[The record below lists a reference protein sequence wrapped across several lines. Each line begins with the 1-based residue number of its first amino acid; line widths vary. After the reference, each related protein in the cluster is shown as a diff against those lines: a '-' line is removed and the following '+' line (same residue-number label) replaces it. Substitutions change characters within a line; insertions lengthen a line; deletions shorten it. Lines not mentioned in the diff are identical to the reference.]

1 MNEWILSMNSD
12 QSLRTLKPLQVRHF
26 AGQVGTICSCSN
38 EIDQDKSL
46 VVIKAGRFLNFIY
59 TIAPWKQTHHGL
71 KFYPRVSSTAR
82 KRACCFS
89 SEGALK
95 ELSPLLLLKYQSEEL
110 DWLVT
115 HLGVFIWFWPGRINI
130 ASCNYP
136 HPKQF
141 AVDHSG
147 ILMTLGRLA
156 FRNVTKLQHTN
167 LQGMFIVSEKIRPCV
182 FVEYKKTW
190 HSENKPYGFGLENS
204 EQ

>member
-1 MNEWILSMNSD
+1 M
-12 QSLRTLKPLQVRHF
+12 
-26 AGQVGTICSCSN
+26 
-38 EIDQDKSL
+38 
-46 VVIKAGRFLNFIY
+46 VIKAGRFLNFIY
-59 TIAPWKQTHHGL
+59 TIAPWKQTQHEL
-71 KFYPRVSSTAR
+71 KFYPRVASTAR

-115 HLGVFIWFWPGRINI
+115 HLGMFIWFWPGRINI

-156 FRNVTKLQHTN
+156 FRNVTELQHSN
-167 LQGMFIVSEKIRPCV
+167 LQGIFIVSEKNCV
-182 FVEYKKTW
+182 HVCSSHIKRQP
-190 HSENKPYGFGLENS
+190 SGFGLENS
-204 EQ
+204 GQLTTVRRSGGSDCGWSSKKQNKLNNTG